1 MDDPP
6 QAPLTFYCVHLM
18 SYRNLD
24 VTRTRTVTFTFLV
37 SLHLSKI
44 SIVANMSMISC
55 RRRPGFGARR
65 TAKLQQS
72 GDMAKF
78 LAEKFFGEFPV
89 GGGLPVISELR
100 VQNYCLSANWPNFL
114 GTFFEK
120 NLRDLEGS

>member
-1 MDDPP
+1 M
-6 QAPLTFYCVHLM
+6 
-18 SYRNLD
+18 
-24 VTRTRTVTFTFLV
+24 TFTFLV
-37 SLHLSKI
+37 SLHLSKV

-100 VQNYCLSANWPNFL
+100 VQNYCLLANWPNFL

-120 NLRDLEGS
+120 IFEGFGSGLTIRVVAAFGSLAGHTLLYYKGG